1 MHINELL
8 TVVCEQGASD
18 LHLKVGNHPI
28 ARIRGK
34 LTPMTQ
40 FKRMVQED
48 TIAMAYAIMASDKQ
62 KGKFKENF
70 DIDIAYSVPS
80 LGRFRCN
87 IFNQRGTVGLVL
99 RVIPRKIYTIDDLML
114 PKVLKT
120 ICQEQRG
127 LVLVT
132 GTTGSGKSTTLA
144 AMIDLINATRTEHIL
159 TIEDPIEY
167 LHRDN
172 LSIVNQREVEADCK
186 SFSSALRAALRQDP
200 DVILVGEMR
209 DLETIETALHAAE
222 TGHLVFST
230 LHTLDA
236 TETINRVISVFP
248 PHHQKQ
254 IRLQLSAVLRG
265 VISQRLVPRA
275 DGQGRV
281 PAVEVMVATE
291 TIRTCIEDKDKTKM
305 LKDVIA
311 AGTAQYGMQT
321 FDQSLYF
328 LLRQGLITEE
338 EALLRATNVGEFKL
352 RLEGVMATS
361 DLAKSNMERGMS
373 IAQGGGRESGGPPA
387 PPIQSQVPGMPM
399 AMPPTTDVKITL
411 AR

>member
-8 TVVCEQGASD
+8 TTVVDVGGSD
-18 LHLKVGNHPI
+18 LHLKVGNYPI
-28 ARIRGK
+28 ARVKGR
-34 LTPMTQ
+34 LTPLTQ
-40 FKRMVQED
+40 FKKLVQED
-48 TIAMAYAIMASDKQ
+48 TIAMAYSIMATDRQ
-62 KGKFKENF
+62 KSKFKENL
-70 DIDIAYSVPS
+70 DLDLAYSVPA

-87 IFNQRGTVGLVL
+87 IFNQRGTVGMVL
-99 RVIPRKIYTIDDLML
+99 RVIPRRIFSIEDLML
-114 PKVLKT
+114 PRVLSK
-120 ICQEQRG
+120 ICEEQRG

-144 AMIDLINATRTEHIL
+144 AMIDYINATRSEHIL

-172 LSIVNQREVEADCK
+172 LSIINQREVEADCK
-186 SFSSALRAALRQDP
+186 SFASALRAALRQDP

-209 DLETIETALHAAE
+209 DYETIETAIHAAE

-236 TETINRVISVFP
+236 SETINRVISVFP

-254 IRLQLSAVLRG
+254 IRIQLAQVLKA

-281 PAVEVMVATE
+281 PAVEVLVATE
-291 TIRTCIEDKDKTKM
+291 TVKACIEDKDRTKG

-311 AGTAQYGMQT
+311 QGTSQYGMQT

-328 LLRQGLITEE
+328 LIQQGLITVE

-352 RLEGVMATS
+352 RLEGVASSS
-361 DLAKSNMERGMS
+361 DSAISSMNRGMS
-373 IAQGGGRESGGPPA
+373 ISSGAGREAGAAPTAPSRPGTLEAPKPP
-387 PPIQSQVPGMPM
+387 PPSEF
-399 AMPPTTDVKITL
+399 KITL